1 MQKDC
6 VMDNL
11 HIWLVEI
18 AAFNKKNS
26 GQLYKEASIRRLLR
40 LAMKQQF
47 KVKDDQTILMAPC
60 CSLARAL
67 SIPEKAALYWF

>member
-18 AAFNKKNS
+18 AAFDKKNS
-26 GQLYKEASIRRLLR
+26 GQLFKEANILLF